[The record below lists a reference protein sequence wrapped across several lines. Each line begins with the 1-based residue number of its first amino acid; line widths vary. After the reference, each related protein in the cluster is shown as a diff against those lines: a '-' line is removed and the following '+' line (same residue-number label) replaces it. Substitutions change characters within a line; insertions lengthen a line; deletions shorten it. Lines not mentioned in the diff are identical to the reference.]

1 MEEEK
6 QKDFETLV
14 LNSIRNNAL
23 NLEKFRKELN
33 KRILADNPDAK
44 EIKKSA
50 LSFYIHMDRK
60 MDEALLP
67 YFAEI
72 LSLDTKE
79 LQAVYQSSIFNK
91 KLKINIPDLPQDISD
106 EKTDSDDDPVEIE
119 LKQKIQKDIGLYLS
133 KGLEQPVHSFT
144 VNEFLPEQFHLDDK
158 KPKKL
163 SELQISLILKTSVYK
178 IRNYKEGKS
187 EIPEMHCK
195 VFSSIF
201 SLDIDKLMGF
211 HLDDFHFISKKLSYL
226 LQNYNEPENISDQ
239 EKQRL
244 NKFKSEIENY
254 SSGEPVKIPE
264 LILQKACYLFNKTY
278 NELLSY
284 NFGKPN
290 EESASFSRFTIEKKL
305 GMGFEG
311 LTDIEENFIKFYT
324 AFSLAKAYE
333 LTHCKCKTEE
343 EKLFVSNLQK
353 QNRKEII
360 ETLPGLFKSL
370 ISGSKELECMK
381 DTALLNNEE
390 IKNLLQS
397 L

>member
-14 LNSIRNNAL
+14 LNSIKNNAL

-33 KRILADNPDAK
+33 KRLLADNPDAK

-79 LQAVYQSSIFNK
+79 LQTVYQSSIFNK

-144 VNEFLPEQFHLDDK
+144 VNEYLPEQFHLDDK

-163 SELQISLILKTSVYK
+163 SELQISLILKASVYQ

-187 EIPEMHCK
+187 EIPQKHCE

-226 LQNYNEPENISDQ
+226 LQNYIEPQNISDQ

-244 NKFKSEIENY
+244 NRFKSEIDNY

-290 EESASFSRFTIEKKL
+290 EESASFSRFTILNKL

-324 AFSLAKAYE
+324 ALSLAKTYE
-333 LTHCKCKTEE
+333 FANCQTEE

-353 QNRKEII
+353 QNKEEII
-360 ETLPGLFKSL
+360 KTLPGLFKSL

-381 DTALLNNEE
+381 DTTLLNNEE